1 MGGHT
6 PLQNTEAKHFFWVSS
21 KGAPYCHPRSIYVLM
36 IFCGLTGLT
45 MMVHFDM
52 LVNHTSPNGISSKM
66 DMRKSNV
73 FGRTV
78 PGIALVK
85 WRCWCQHAQKC
96 QIPPWKLIQ
105 WLVETVGFWPESK
118 DFTWFRHGNP
128 IFSFKPCSHP
138 RRNSTSFGLRRLP
151 AASRLP
157 CLPSWG
163 SLPQLMAVSLGKS
176 CMNGGLP
183 APSKKVSRTTRH
195 QHPSMTF
202 FRNRFGSIHNALEH
216 TPGWIVLWSK
226 HTILWGKQVWPMRQR
241 TSSCWLIRTRVTL

>member
-96 QIPPWKLIQ
+96 QIPPWKLISD
-105 WLVETVGFWPESK
+105 WLKRLVFDRKVRISHDFAMEIQFFPLNHAATPGETRPVSASDVF
-118 DFTWFRHGNP
+118 
-128 IFSFKPCSHP
+128 
-138 RRNSTSFGLRRLP
+138 LRRVVYHVYQAGDL
-151 AASRLP
+151 S
-157 CLPSWG
+157 PS
-163 SLPQLMAVSLGKS
+163 
-176 CMNGGLP
+176 
-183 APSKKVSRTTRH
+183 
-195 QHPSMTF
+195 
-202 FRNRFGSIHNALEH
+202 
-216 TPGWIVLWSK
+216 
-226 HTILWGKQVWPMRQR
+226 
-241 TSSCWLIRTRVTL
+241 